1 MTQNLSQNPDMITCL
16 WCQLCLFELF
26 EFCPTW
32 PSKRIWTVSKWKP
45 LTLLAWLYLHF
56 TTHIE
61 GYLDISGYHKAIK
74 QFLCIGLWYGSFHSI
89 FSDATCY
96 HSIYIASAPKFHLSQ
111 PPLLVPQVRM
121 PQFFSNAL
129 AFRFVLFHS
138 HPKASTAKR
147 SAKSGNIFGT
157 TCQALRISWNISME
171 NQIESYGIALSLSS
185 KGVPCGPMPW
195 GKPAWWRRN
204 FGEPR
209 L

>member
-26 EFCPTW
+26 ENFEFCPTW
-32 PSKRIWTVSKWKP
+32 PSKRIWTVWKWKP

-74 QFLCIGLWYGSFHSI
+74 QFICIGLWMLVVWLVSFNIFRCHMVSQHLHS
-89 FSDATCY
+89 FSTEAKVPLVPTSSASASGQEDATIFQQC
-96 HSIYIASAPKFHLSQ
+96 SG
-111 PPLLVPQVRM
+111 
-121 PQFFSNAL
+121 
-129 AFRFVLFHS
+129 FRFGLFHS

-157 TCQALRISWNISME
+157 TCQALRIS
-171 NQIESYGIALSLSS
+171 
-185 KGVPCGPMPW
+185 
-195 GKPAWWRRN
+195 
-204 FGEPR
+204 
-209 L
+209 